1 MLQAQHLPHFLRQ
14 PIISIFDCVQ
24 FAGHVDHVVSLK
36 RGVLVLTS
44 ELVLHCGLVSL
55 VLRKRINEGWAC
67 CILGTFE
74 VGQPILVAS
83 VLISKIFLE
92 LRFYERHASLCK
104 VWIV

>member
-1 MLQAQHLPHFLRQ
+1 
-14 PIISIFDCVQ
+14 
-24 FAGHVDHVVSLK
+24 
-36 RGVLVLTS
+36 LVL
-44 ELVLHCGLVSL
+44 C
-55 VLRKRINEGWAC
+55 KRINEGWAC

-92 LRFYERHASLCK
+92 LRFYERRASLCK